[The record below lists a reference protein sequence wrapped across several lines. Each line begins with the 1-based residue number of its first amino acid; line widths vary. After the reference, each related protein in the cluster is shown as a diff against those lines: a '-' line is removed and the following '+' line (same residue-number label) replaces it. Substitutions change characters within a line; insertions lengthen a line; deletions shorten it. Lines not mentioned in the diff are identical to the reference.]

1 MRRNAAK
8 TGGNW
13 SKSVANHYQKAVRRP
28 RWASRREAMNYGKTS
43 ATTLN
48 RLMQQGLI
56 VAKKRGTT
64 VIVDLNS
71 VDDYYAG
78 LPQVGAIKTEP
89 AA

>member
-1 MRRNAAK
+1 MASYYRTAR
-8 TGGNW
+8 
-13 SKSVANHYQKAVRRP
+13 QP
-28 RWASRREAMNYGKTS
+28 RWASRREAMEYGKVS

-48 RLMQQGLI
+48 DLMQQGLI

-71 VDDYYAG
+71 VDDFYAD
-78 LPQVGAIKTEP
+78 LPEVGAHKTKP

>member
-1 MRRNAAK
+1 M
-8 TGGNW
+8 
-13 SKSVANHYQKAVRRP
+13 H
-28 RWASRREAMNYGKTS
+28 YGKTS

-56 VAKKRGTT
+56 VAKKRGAT

-71 VDDYYAG
+71 VDDYYAR
-78 LPQVGAIKTEP
+78 LPQVGAHKTKP